1 MQLSKPT
8 VTEFIS
14 VYMMVS
20 TGAENRRCTRPSELF
35 NMKEFKF
42 LLAVWKANLL
52 SAMEYRTAFLL
63 QAVGMMVNDFMYFVI
78 WIIFF
83 DRFKDVRGWGVNDMY
98 LTYGVLASSFG
109 LVSLLFGNA
118 FNLSEIISKGRLDY
132 YLSLPRPVL
141 LHAVASRMIA
151 SGMGDFTY
159 GFISYGLSGY
169 FTWNGLLRFVLAT
182 LLAAIVFAAFLIL
195 IQSLAF
201 WLGVMS
207 NLSAL
212 ALNAM
217 LTFGI
222 YPITL
227 FDNYA
232 KLILFTLIPAALMG
246 AVPAEFIRAFTW
258 KTLAELLVGA
268 IVFLFIAVTV
278 FRLGLRRYESGSAI
292 QVEV

>member
-1 MQLSKPT
+1 
-8 VTEFIS
+8 
-14 VYMMVS
+14 
-20 TGAENRRCTRPSELF
+20 
-35 NMKEFKF
+35 MKELKF
-42 LLAVWKANLL
+42 LLAIWKANLL
-52 SAMEYRTAFLL
+52 SAMEYRVAFLT
-63 QAVGMMVNDFMYFVI
+63 QAVGMMLNDFMYFII

-83 DRFKDVRGWGVNDMY
+83 DRFKEVRGWGVNDMF

-109 LVSLLFGNA
+109 LVSLFFGNA
-118 FNLSEIISKGRLDY
+118 FNLSDIISKGRLDY
-132 YLSLPRPVL
+132 YLSMPRPVL

-159 GFISYGLSGY
+159 GFVSYGLSGY
-169 FTWNGLLRFVLAT
+169 FSWDGLLRFVLAT
-182 LLAAIVFAAFLIL
+182 LLAATVFAAFLIL

-201 WLGVMS
+201 WLGIMS

-232 KLILFTLIPAALMG
+232 KFMLFTIIPAAFMG
-246 AVPAEFIRAFTW
+246 AVPADFIRTFTW
-258 KTLAELLVGA
+258 QRLLELLAGA
-268 IVFLFIAVTV
+268 IVFLLIAIAV
-278 FRLGLRRYESGSAI
+278 FRAGLRRYESGSAI

>member
-1 MQLSKPT
+1 
-8 VTEFIS
+8 
-14 VYMMVS
+14 
-20 TGAENRRCTRPSELF
+20 
-35 NMKEFKF
+35 
-42 LLAVWKANLL
+42 
-52 SAMEYRTAFLL
+52 
-63 QAVGMMVNDFMYFVI
+63 
-78 WIIFF
+78 
-83 DRFKDVRGWGVNDMY
+83 VRGWELSDMY

-109 LVSLLFGNA
+109 VVSLLFGNA
-118 FNLSEIISKGRLDY
+118 FNLSDIISKGRLDY
-132 YLSLPRPVL
+132 YLSFPRPVL

-159 GFISYGLSGY
+159 GFISYGLSGS
-169 FTWNGLLRFVLAT
+169 FTWDGLLRFILAT
-182 LLAAIVFAAFLIL
+182 LLAAVVFAAFLIL

-201 WLGVMS
+201 WLGIMS

-232 KLILFTLIPAALMG
+232 KLILFTIIPAALMG
-246 AVPAEFIRAFTW
+246 AVPAEFVRAFTW
-258 KTLAELLVGA
+258 QTLAELLAGA
-268 IVFLFIAVTV
+268 VAFLFIAIAV
-278 FRLGLRRYESGSAI
+278 FRRGLKRYESGSAI